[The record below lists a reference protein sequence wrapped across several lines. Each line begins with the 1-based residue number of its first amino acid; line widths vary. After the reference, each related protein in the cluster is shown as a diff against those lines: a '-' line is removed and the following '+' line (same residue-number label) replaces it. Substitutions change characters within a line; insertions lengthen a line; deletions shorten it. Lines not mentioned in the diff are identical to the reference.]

1 MKYRAAKIASKTLV
15 YLVLCLGAAT
25 TILPFLW
32 MILTS
37 LKDPSEVLLMPPR
50 LFPGIWRF
58 DNYARAMAAAPLATY
73 FVNTVVV
80 TVIST
85 ALMLVVTILAAFG
98 FSRLKFPGRDLLF
111 GVLLATLMIPGE
123 MLIITNFVTISRL
136 GWMDTRAALIV
147 PFLASVFYI
156 YLLKQFFMKIPD
168 TLYYAA
174 KVDAC
179 SDWRYLWKV
188 MVPVNKQAVS
198 TIAILNA
205 IGCWNAFLW
214 PLMVTNS
221 ENKRVLSIG
230 LVQYQTEAGT
240 NYELLMAA
248 ASMLVLPMIVM
259 YLLMHRQIIHGVT
272 QSGIKG

>member
-1 MKYRAAKIASKTLV
+1 MRYYKVKALSRFLI
-15 YLVLCLGAAT
+15 YLVLSLGAIT
-25 TILPFLW
+25 TLLPFLW
-32 MILTS
+32 MISTS
-37 LKDPSEVLLMPPR
+37 LKDPTEVMLMPPR
-50 LFPGIWRF
+50 FLPGIWRF
-58 DNYARAMAAAPLATY
+58 DNYARAMQAAPLAKY
-73 FVNTVVV
+73 FLNTVLV

-85 ALMLVVTILAAFG
+85 TAMLFVTILASFG
-98 FSRLKFPGRDLLF
+98 FSRLKFPGRDIIF
-111 GVLLATLMIPGE
+111 GILLATLMIPGE

-147 PFLASVFYI
+147 PFMASVFYI
-156 YLLKQFFMKIPD
+156 YLLRQFFLKIPD

-188 MVPVNKQAVS
+188 MVPINRQAVS

-205 IGCWNAFLW
+205 IASWNAFLW

-221 ENKRVLSIG
+221 ESKRVLSIG
-230 LVQYQTEAGT
+230 LVQFQTEAGT
-240 NYELLMAA
+240 DYELLMAA
-248 ASMLVLPMIVM
+248 ASMLVLPIIIM
-259 YLLMHRQIIHGVT
+259 YLFLHKQIINGVT

>member
-1 MKYRAAKIASKTLV
+1 MV
-15 YLVLCLGAAT
+15 YLVLLAGAVT
-25 TILPFLW
+25 TVLPFLW

-37 LKDPSEVLLMPPR
+37 LKSSQEVILMPPR
-50 LFPGIWRF
+50 FFPSVWHF
-58 DNYARAMAAAPLATY
+58 DNYSRAMEAAPLAQY
-73 FVNTVVV
+73 FVNTVIV

-85 ALMLVVTILAAFG
+85 GLMLFVTVLASFG
-98 FSRLKFPGRDLLF
+98 FSRLRFPGRDILF
-111 GVLLATLMIPGE
+111 GILLATLMIPGE

-147 PFLASVFYI
+147 PFMASVFYI
-156 YLLKQFFMKIPD
+156 YLLRQFFLKIPD

-174 KVDAC
+174 KVDSC

-188 MVPVNKQAVS
+188 MVPINKQAIS

-205 IGCWNAFLW
+205 IACWNAFLW

-221 ENKRVLSIG
+221 ESKRVLSIG
-230 LVQYQTEAGT
+230 LVQFQTEAGT
-240 NYELLMAA
+240 DFELLMAA
-248 ASMLVLPMIVM
+248 ASMLVLPIMLL
-259 YLLMHRQIIHGVT
+259 YLFMHKQIIRGVT

>member
-1 MKYRAAKIASKTLV
+1 MRYKTSKILSKFLI
-15 YLVLCLGAAT
+15 YLVLCLGAVT

-37 LKDPSEVLLMPPR
+37 LKDPSEVMLMPPK

-58 DNYARAMAAAPLATY
+58 DNYRLAMEAAPLATY

-85 ALMLVVTILAAFG
+85 AAMLFVTTLAAFG
-98 FSRLKFPGRDLLF
+98 FSRLTFPGRDLIF
-111 GVLLATLMIPGE
+111 GILLATLMIPGE
-123 MLIITNFVTISRL
+123 MLIITNFVTISKL
-136 GWMDTRAALIV
+136 GWIDTRAALIV
-147 PFLASVFYI
+147 PFMASVFYI

-188 MVPVNKQAVS
+188 IVPINKQAMS
-198 TIAILNA
+198 TVAILNA
-205 IGCWNAFLW
+205 ISCWNAFLW

-221 ENKRVLSIG
+221 ETKRVLSIG
-230 LVQYQTEAGT
+230 LVQFQTEAGT
-240 NYELLMAA
+240 SYELLMAA
-248 ASMLVLPMIVM
+248 ASMLVLPIILM
-259 YLLMHRQIIHGVT
+259 YLLMHKQIIRGVT

>member
-1 MKYRAAKIASKTLV
+1 MRYKSAKALSKSLI
-15 YLVLCLGAAT
+15 YLVLTLGAVT

-37 LKDPSEVLLMPPR
+37 LKGGTEVILMPPR
-50 LFPGIWRF
+50 LFPSVWHF
-58 DNYARAMAAAPLATY
+58 DNYSRAMEAAPLATY

-80 TVIST
+80 TVTST
-85 ALMLVVTILAAFG
+85 SLMLIVTTLAAFG
-98 FSRLKFPGRDLLF
+98 FSRLKFPGRDVVF
-111 GVLLATLMIPGE
+111 GILLATLMIPGE

-147 PFLASVFYI
+147 PFMASVFYI
-156 YLLKQFFMKIPD
+156 YLLRQFFRKVPD

-188 MVPVNKQAVS
+188 MVPINKQAMS

-205 IGCWNAFLW
+205 IACWNAFLW

-221 ENKRVLSIG
+221 ETKRVLSIG
-230 LVQYQTEAGT
+230 LVQFQTEAGT
-240 NYELLMAA
+240 DYELLMAA
-248 ASMLVLPMIVM
+248 ASMLVLPIILM
-259 YLLMHRQIIHGVT
+259 YLVMHKQIIKGVT

>member
-1 MKYRAAKIASKTLV
+1 MRYKTAKVLSRSLI
-15 YLVLCLGAAT
+15 YLVLTLGAVT
-25 TILPFLW
+25 TLLPFLW
-32 MILTS
+32 MIFTS
-37 LKDPSEVLLMPPR
+37 LKDPTEVMLMPPR

-58 DNYARAMAAAPLATY
+58 DNYARAMAAAPLAKY
-73 FVNTVVV
+73 FFNTVLV

-85 ALMLVVTILAAFG
+85 GAMLFVTVLASFG
-98 FSRLKFPGRDLLF
+98 FSRLKFPGRDIIF

-147 PFLASVFYI
+147 PFMASVFYI
-156 YLLKQFFMKIPD
+156 YLLRQFFLKIPD

-188 MVPVNKQAVS
+188 MVPINKQAIS

-205 IGCWNAFLW
+205 IACWNAFLW

-221 ENKRVLSIG
+221 ESKRVLSIG
-230 LVQYQTEAGT
+230 LVQFQTEAGT
-240 NYELLMAA
+240 DYELLMAA
-248 ASMLVLPMIVM
+248 ASMLVLPIIVM
-259 YLLMHRQIIHGVT
+259 YLIMHKQIIRGVT

>member
-1 MKYRAAKIASKTLV
+1 MKYKTSRILYKSLV
-15 YLVLCLGAAT
+15 YLVLTLGAAT

-37 LKDPSEVLLMPPR
+37 LKDPTEVMLMPPR

-58 DNYARAMAAAPLATY
+58 DNYRLAMEAAPLATY
-73 FVNTVVV
+73 FVNTVAV
-80 TVIST
+80 TITST
-85 ALMLVVTILAAFG
+85 VLMLFVTTLAAFG
-98 FSRLKFPGRDLLF
+98 FSRLSFPGRDLIF
-111 GVLLATLMIPGE
+111 GLLLATLMIPGE

-136 GWMDTRAALIV
+136 GWMDTRTALIV

-156 YLLKQFFMKIPD
+156 YLLKQFFRKIPD
-168 TLYYAA
+168 TLYFAA

-179 SDWRYLWKV
+179 SDWRYLWRV
-188 MVPVNKQAVS
+188 MVPINKQAMS

-221 ENKRVLSIG
+221 ESKRVLSIG
-230 LVQYQTEAGT
+230 LVQFQTEAGT
-240 NYELLMAA
+240 SYELLMAA
-248 ASMLVLPMIVM
+248 ASMLVLPIILM
-259 YLLMHRQIIHGVT
+259 YLLMHKQIIRGVT

>member
-1 MKYRAAKIASKTLV
+1 MRYKLPKALSKSLI
-15 YLVLCLGAAT
+15 YLVLILGAVT

-37 LKDPSEVLLMPPR
+37 LKDPAEVVLMPPR
-50 LFPGIWRF
+50 LFPSIWRF
-58 DNYARAMAAAPLATY
+58 DNYRLAMEAAPLATY
-73 FVNTVVV
+73 FINTVVV

-85 ALMLVVTILAAFG
+85 ALMMIVTTLAAFG
-98 FSRLKFPGRDLLF
+98 FSRLKFPGRDVIF
-111 GVLLATLMIPGE
+111 GILLATLMIPGE

-147 PFLASVFYI
+147 PFMASVFYI
-156 YLLKQFFMKIPD
+156 YLLRQFFRKVPD

-179 SDWRYLWKV
+179 SDFRYLWKV
-188 MVPVNKQAVS
+188 MVPINKQALS
-198 TIAILNA
+198 TIGILNA
-205 IGCWNAFLW
+205 IACWNAFLW

-221 ENKRVLSIG
+221 ETKRVLSIG
-230 LVQYQTEAGT
+230 LVQFQSEAGT
-240 NYELLMAA
+240 DYELLMAA
-248 ASMLVLPMIVM
+248 ASMLVLPIIIM
-259 YLLMHRQIIHGVT
+259 YLVMHKQIIRGVT

>member
-1 MKYRAAKIASKTLV
+1 MRYKAAKILSKSLT
-15 YLVLCLGAAT
+15 YLVLTLGAIT
-25 TILPFLW
+25 TITPFLW

-37 LKDPSEVLLMPPR
+37 LKDPTEVMRMPPV
-50 LFPGIWRF
+50 LFPTIWRF
-58 DNYARAMAAAPLATY
+58 DNYILAMEVAPLATY

-85 ALMLVVTILAAFG
+85 AAMLFVTTLAAFG
-98 FSRLKFPGRDLLF
+98 FSRLKFPGREVVF
-111 GVLLATLMIPGE
+111 GILLATLMIPGE

-147 PFLASVFYI
+147 PFMASVFYT
-156 YLLKQFFMKIPD
+156 YLLRQFFKKVPD

-179 SDWRYLWKV
+179 SDWRYLWRV
-188 MVPVNKQAVS
+188 MVPINKQAVS
-198 TIAILNA
+198 TVAILNA
-205 IGCWNAFLW
+205 IACWNAFLW

-221 ENKRVLSIG
+221 ESKRVLSIG
-230 LVQYQTEAGT
+230 LVQFKTEAGT
-240 NYELLMAA
+240 SYELLMAA
-248 ASMLVLPMIVM
+248 ATMLVLPIVIM
-259 YLLMHRQIIHGVT
+259 YLMMHKQIIRGVT